1 MVPFASAWG
10 RIDIEIVPRP
20 SMLADIQ
27 GIAMWWFS
35 KRKRQRKEIWDE
47 NIQWP
52 IGDIEAAHRIRDICR
67 SAADSAEKVGGFADR
82 PDSKKNNYET
92 ERYERAAK
100 VAMEIA
106 IKISDDLLRDSAVR
120 QIVSLCV
127 KANDLRTAR
136 ILFRAIQAVSIREDV
151 LNDHPVLRQ

>member
-1 MVPFASAWG
+1 
-10 RIDIEIVPRP
+10 
-20 SMLADIQ
+20 
-27 GIAMWWFS
+27 MWWFS
-35 KRKRQRKEIWDE
+35 KGKRKEIWDE

-67 SAADSAEKVGGFADR
+67 SAADSAEKVVGFADR

-106 IKISDDLLRDSAVR
+106 IKERENGGQFGGFFPGGANFALCDGSVRVFTPRTTPGVLLRMATIAGGENEPLPGD
-120 QIVSLCV
+120 
-127 KANDLRTAR
+127 
-136 ILFRAIQAVSIREDV
+136 
-151 LNDHPVLRQ
+151 

>member
-1 MVPFASAWG
+1 M
-10 RIDIEIVPRP
+10 EIVPRP

-27 GIAMWWFS
+27 GIVMWWFS
-35 KRKRQRKEIWDE
+35 KGARKEIWDE

-67 SAADSAEKVGGFADR
+67 SAADSAEKVGGFVDR